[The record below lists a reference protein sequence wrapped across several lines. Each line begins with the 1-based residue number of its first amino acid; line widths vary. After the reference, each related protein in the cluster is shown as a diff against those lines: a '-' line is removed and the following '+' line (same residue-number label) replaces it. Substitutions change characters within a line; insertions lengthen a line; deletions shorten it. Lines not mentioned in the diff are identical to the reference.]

1 VGLLTT
7 TDKEASLSGAD
18 EFLPAE
24 LDIGERKTL
33 RTLRAFGA
41 IGSVLLAIGSVGAG
55 AAPVVDPALTVPVL
69 GELTHLPA
77 LALAVA
83 VAGLGMLIIGWLL
96 LGRFVTPGRA
106 RTAGGKDLRTT
117 LLLWVAPLAVIP
129 PLFSRD
135 VYSYLA
141 QGAITH
147 RGLDPYTV
155 GPAAALG
162 PAHAL
167 TANVSTYWRGTPAP
181 YGPLALRLGDWIAG
195 LTRENVVAGI
205 LLHRLVA
212 LAGFGLVVWAL
223 PRLAR
228 RFGVEPSAA
237 LWLGAANPLVLFH
250 LVAGAHNDSLAIGL
264 MMAGFALGVSRLPVG
279 GAKVPGEFLYAG
291 LGAAVITLGVAVKLN
306 AVLALPFLVVMVA
319 ARWGGRWRDL
329 LRAAAPMI
337 AVFAAVLVGASLGS
351 GLGFG
356 WLGAFSTP
364 GLVRSWISPT
374 SELGQVSGMLVKAL
388 GFGDHTT
395 GLVEVFGL
403 AGYAVG
409 VVVTLR
415 FLVLGLRGRRSLMIG
430 LALSLGTVMVLHV
443 ALQPWYLLWAI
454 VPLAA
459 AAGAPRARVAAIAAS
474 AVVSLVVFPTG
485 ATFAGKIGVAA
496 FGYLGGIAVIA
507 VAMLILRR
515 LAPMALDRPFQ
526 ALTRPV

>member
-1 VGLLTT
+1 VALLTA
-7 TDKEASLSGAD
+7 TDEEAA
-18 EFLPAE
+18 PTAQ
-24 LDIGERKTL
+24 LDAAERKTFH
-33 RTLRAFGA
+33 TLQAFGA
-41 IGSVLLAIGSVGAG
+41 VGAVLLAIGSVGAG
-55 AAPVVDPALTVPVL
+55 AAPVADPALSIPVL
-69 GELTHLPA
+69 GGLARLPA
-77 LALAVA
+77 LSLAIA

-96 LGRFVTPGRA
+96 LGRFLTPGRV
-106 RTAGGKDLRTT
+106 RTAEGKDLRAT

-147 RGLDPYTV
+147 RGLDPYAV

-195 LTRENVVAGI
+195 LTREDVVAGI

-228 RFGVEPSAA
+228 RFGVRPSAA

-264 MMAGFALGVSRLPVG
+264 MVAGFALGVSKLPAG
-279 GAKVPGEFLYAG
+279 GAKVPGEFLYAA
-291 LGAAVITLGVAVKLN
+291 LGTVVITLGVAVKLN

-319 ARWGGRWRDL
+319 ARRGGRWRDL
-329 LRAAAPMI
+329 LRAAAPMA

-374 SELGQVSGMLVKAL
+374 SELGQVTGILAKVVGL
-388 GFGDHTT
+388 GDHTT
-395 GLVEVFGL
+395 GLVEFFGL

-415 FLVLGLRGRRSLMIG
+415 FLVLGLKGRRGALVG

-474 AVVSLVVFPTG
+474 AAVSLVVFPTG
-485 ATFAGKIGVAA
+485 ATFAGKLDVAA
-496 FGYLGGIAVIA
+496 FGYLGGIAA
-507 VAMLILRR
+507 VVAAVLILRR
-515 LAPMALDRPFQ
+515 LAPTSVVKPFQ
-526 ALTRPV
+526 ALIRPV